1 MDPTTISVSEA
12 SSVAPVAAPS
22 LAHDRLE
29 ALDPAVSCVAFGAA
43 YVYSPHGAGPGCS
56 RSRLLRARLKSCD
69 SPWLSR
75 YVDCIQDEIH
85 RGGRLVTLF
94 GSDVIL
100 VPIPPCSASSRDGC
114 HDASNRDTARIT
126 HHGTSH
132 DDVLSDTPAHSPW
145 VALRLAELLCETGLA
160 AAVVPALSRSVQVR
174 KSATAARG
182 QRPTVLQH
190 YRSFA
195 FDAAAL
201 AEHRCARLLLVDDI
215 VTKGRTF
222 LAAAWRVQ
230 ESCPAVAI
238 RAFATLR
245 TMSCTGQ
252 FRRLF
257 DPCLGEITWTGD
269 DACRYP

>member
-1 MDPTTISVSEA
+1 MDPTTTSVSET
-12 SSVAPVAAPS
+12 SSVAPGEAPR
-22 LAHDRLE
+22 LAQDRLE
-29 ALDPAVSCVAFGAA
+29 VLDPAVSCVAFGAA

-69 SPWLSR
+69 IQWLSR

-85 RGGRLVTLF
+85 RGGRLATLF

-100 VPIPPCSASSRDGC
+100 VPIPPCSASSRD
-114 HDASNRDTARIT
+114 
-126 HHGTSH
+126 
-132 DDVLSDTPAHSPW
+132 

-160 AAVVPALSRSVQVR
+160 AAVVPALSRSAQVR

-201 AEHRCARLLLVDDI
+201 AEHRCTRLLLVDDI

-245 TMSCTGQ
+245 TMSFTGQ

-257 DPCLGEITWTGD
+257 DPCLGEITWAGD